1 VVFESA
7 VLICA
12 GQACWYLLAVQGVQ
26 GVQKVQKVQ
35 TVEKVQGVRT
45 AVCLLVRQGS
55 HPPRSRDG
63 VFSGCR
69 YPCGPWFPGGPA
81 AGPPSLRVEGPCSSA
96 GRRSVRGEAR
106 FRRRDTSVSGSPPCS
121 ANDSES
127 PGSAPWSPVSGIPMS
142 THDEAPLTL
151 ITLSRDDTRKSSSS
165 QVPSP
170 PPPFCVK
177 IRLASAGLRGP
188 PGAAKAS
195 RSWPRAVHVISAYSA
210 ARVGANAL
218 ILKAVSGKPERR
230 PQGHRGLPGQT
241 RSEVTWRRIQER
253 PPVARA
259 NQVRARFLLGLQHR
273 HQWCPI
279 QGWEEADHGEGQET
293 VGA

>member
-12 GQACWYLLAVQGVQ
+12 GQAWWYLLAVQRVQ

-35 TVEKVQGVRT
+35 TVQEVQGVRT

-55 HPPRSRDG
+55 HPPRGRDG

-81 AGPPSLRVEGPCSSA
+81 ADPPSLPVAGPCSSA

-127 PGSAPWSPVSGIPMS
+127 SGSAPWSPVSGIPMS
-142 THDEAPLTL
+142 THDGAPLDADHSEQGRYTQVL
-151 ITLSRDDTRKSSSS
+151 FESSLLATSPFLREDPSRECR
-165 QVPSP
+165 
-170 PPPFCVK
+170 F
-177 IRLASAGLRGP
+177 AGSAGRGEGVEIVAP
-188 PGAAKAS
+188 
-195 RSWPRAVHVISAYSA
+195 
-210 ARVGANAL
+210 
-218 ILKAVSGKPERR
+218 RR
-230 PQGHRGLPGQT
+230 PCHFGIQRRARGGKSLDLALPGQA
-241 RSEVTWRRIQER
+241 RSEVTWRRI
-253 PPVARA
+253 PK
-259 NQVRARFLLGLQHR
+259 
-273 HQWCPI
+273 
-279 QGWEEADHGEGQET
+279 
-293 VGA
+293 

>member
-1 VVFESA
+1 MVFESA

-12 GQACWYLLAVQGVQ
+12 GQACWYLLAVQTVQ
-26 GVQKVQKVQ
+26 TVQTVQKVQKVQ
-35 TVEKVQGVRT
+35 TVQEVQGVRT

-96 GRRSVRGEAR
+96 DRRSVRGEAG

-127 PGSAPWSPVSGIPMS
+127 PGSAPWSPLSGIPMS
-142 THDEAPLTL
+142 THDEAPL
-151 ITLSRDDTRKSSSS
+151 DTDRSEQGRYT
-165 QVPSP
+165 QVPSESSL
-170 PPPFCVK
+170 
-177 IRLASAGLRGP
+177 LASSPFLREDPSRECRFAGSAGRGEGVEIVAP
-188 PGAAKAS
+188 
-195 RSWPRAVHVISAYSA
+195 
-210 ARVGANAL
+210 
-218 ILKAVSGKPERR
+218 RR
-230 PQGHRGLPGQT
+230 PRHFGIQRRKCGGKRLDLALPGQA
-241 RSEVTWRRIQER
+241 RSEVTWRRILKR

-273 HQWCPI
+273 H
-279 QGWEEADHGEGQET
+279 
-293 VGA
+293 

>member
-12 GQACWYLLAVQGVQ
+12 GQAWWHLLAVHGVQ
-26 GVQKVQKVQ
+26 GVQKVR
-35 TVEKVQGVRT
+35 GVRT

-55 HPPRSRDG
+55 HPPRGHDG

-142 THDEAPLTL
+142 THNEAPLDADHSEQGRYTQVL
-151 ITLSRDDTRKSSSS
+151 FESSLLATSPFLREDPSRECR
-165 QVPSP
+165 
-170 PPPFCVK
+170 F
-177 IRLASAGLRGP
+177 AGSAGRGEGVEIVAP
-188 PGAAKAS
+188 
-195 RSWPRAVHVISAYSA
+195 H
-210 ARVGANAL
+210 
-218 ILKAVSGKPERR
+218 R
-230 PQGHRGLPGQT
+230 PCHFG
-241 RSEVTWRRIQER
+241 IQR
-253 PPVARA
+253 
-259 NQVRARFLLGLQHR
+259 RARGGKRLDIKGR
-273 HQWCPI
+273 IWK
-279 QGWEEADHGEGQET
+279 A
-293 VGA
+293 

>member
-1 VVFESA
+1 M
-7 VLICA
+7 
-12 GQACWYLLAVQGVQ
+12 
-26 GVQKVQKVQ
+26 
-35 TVEKVQGVRT
+35 RT
-45 AVCLLVRQGS
+45 ALCLLVRRGS
-55 HPPRSRDG
+55 HPPRGRDG

-81 AGPPSLRVEGPCSSA
+81 AGPPSLPVAGPCSSA

-142 THDEAPLTL
+142 THDEAPLDADHSEQGRYTQVL
-151 ITLSRDDTRKSSSS
+151 FESSLLATSPFLREDPSRECR
-165 QVPSP
+165 
-170 PPPFCVK
+170 F
-177 IRLASAGLRGP
+177 AGSA
-188 PGAAKAS
+188 
-195 RSWPRAVHVISAYSA
+195 AVHVISAYSA

-218 ILKAVSGKPERR
+218 ILKAISGKPKRR
-230 PQGHRGLPGQT
+230 PQGHRGLPGQART
-241 RSEVTWRRIQER
+241 ELTWRRIQER

-273 HQWCPI
+273 Q
-279 QGWEEADHGEGQET
+279 
-293 VGA
+293 

>member
-12 GQACWYLLAVQGVQ
+12 GQAWWYLLAVHGVQ

-35 TVEKVQGVRT
+35 TVQTVQEVQGVRT
-45 AVCLLVRQGS
+45 AVCPLVRQGS
-55 HPPRSRDG
+55 HPPRGRDG

-81 AGPPSLRVEGPCSSA
+81 AGPPSLRVAGPCSSA

-127 PGSAPWSPVSGIPMS
+127 PGSARWSPVSMIPMS
-142 THDEAPLTL
+142 THDEAPLDADHSEQGRYTQVL
-151 ITLSRDDTRKSSSS
+151 LESSLLATSP
-165 QVPSP
+165 PSP
-170 PPPFCVK
+170 AAPCLKV
-177 IRLASAGLRGP
+177 GLRGA
-188 PGAAKAS
+188 GASQDRREARLRGG
-195 RSWPRAVHVISAYSA
+195 RSKSDLLSH
-210 ARVGANAL
+210 GAN
-218 ILKAVSGKPERR
+218 
-230 PQGHRGLPGQT
+230 H
-241 RSEVTWRRIQER
+241 
-253 PPVARA
+253 
-259 NQVRARFLLGLQHR
+259 VRARFLLGLR
-273 HQWCPI
+273 QWHEWYRT
-279 QGWEEADHGEGQET
+279 QGWEEAYHGEGQET

>member
-12 GQACWYLLAVQGVQ
+12 GQAWWYLLAVQRVQ

-35 TVEKVQGVRT
+35 TVQEVQGVRT

-55 HPPRSRDG
+55 HPPRGRDG

-81 AGPPSLRVEGPCSSA
+81 AGPPSLRVAGPCSSA

-142 THDEAPLTL
+142 THDGAPLDADHSEQGRYTQVL
-151 ITLSRDDTRKSSSS
+151 FESSLLATSPFLREDPSRECR
-165 QVPSP
+165 
-170 PPPFCVK
+170 F
-177 IRLASAGLRGP
+177 AGSAGRGEGVEIVAP
-188 PGAAKAS
+188 
-195 RSWPRAVHVISAYSA
+195 
-210 ARVGANAL
+210 
-218 ILKAVSGKPERR
+218 RR
-230 PQGHRGLPGQT
+230 PCHFGIQRRARARKRLDLALPGQA
-241 RSEVTWRRIQER
+241 RSEVTWRRI
-253 PPVARA
+253 PK
-259 NQVRARFLLGLQHR
+259 
-273 HQWCPI
+273 
-279 QGWEEADHGEGQET
+279 
-293 VGA
+293 